1 MLRSRNL
8 TIFSSIIALCAAGL
22 SSAQAAPPVLN
33 PPLRAET
40 LPTQKDG
47 EHWVW
52 LHDYAGGLYARAIL
66 VNAETGNWLGTVDT
80 GWEGIKLDFPRDP
93 KVFYN
98 LGLFMTRGFHGE
110 RIDALEIFDRKT
122 LERLGEV
129 VIPPKMIRGWPNLN
143 HSAVTD
149 DDRFLLVQFF
159 TPASSIGVIDLRARK
174 YVGEIES
181 AGCAHVM
188 ALGDRRFMMLCGDGS
203 ALEVRLDE
211 RGRELTRVP
220 HKDLFDPNGD
230 PLHGTGVRQGD
241 AWTLVSQKGAIQTI
255 DISAGGFRPLPVWT
269 PEPAPDGPPAVPAQ
283 IMQNFAIHR
292 STNRLYMLM
301 HRGSL
306 EPKGGGIDYHRQY
319 GSEVWV
325 LDLATHQ
332 VLKRLTLPRPSE
344 AVAIS
349 QDGRPYLYVSTLGL
363 TDVLVLDAET
373 GAQIR
378 ALRGGVTPLIIQPV
392 EPSA

>member
-8 TIFSSIIALCAAGL
+8 TIFSSVIALWTAGL
-22 SSAQAAPPVLN
+22 GSAQAAPPVLN
-33 PPLRAET
+33 TPLRAEI
-40 LPTQKDG
+40 LPTQKAG

-52 LHDYAGGLYARAIL
+52 LHDYAGGLYGRAIL

-122 LERLGEV
+122 LARLGEV

-174 YVGEIES
+174 FVGEIES

-188 ALGDRRFMMLCGDGS
+188 ALDARRFMMLCGDGS

-220 HKDLFDPNGD
+220 HKGLFDPNGD

-255 DISAGGFRPLPVWT
+255 DVSDGGFRPLPVWS
-269 PEPAPDGPPAVPAQ
+269 PEPAPEGPPAVPAQ

-325 LDLATHQ
+325 LDLASQ
-332 VLKRLTLPRPSE
+332 KVLKRLPLPRPSE

-363 TDVLVLDAET
+363 TDVLVLDPET

-378 ALRGGVTPLIIQPV
+378 ALRGGVTPLIMQPV

>member
-8 TIFSSIIALCAAGL
+8 TIFASVIALCGSGL
-22 SSAQAAPPVLN
+22 SGAQAAPPVLN
-33 PPLRAET
+33 PPLRTET
-40 LPTQKDG
+40 LPTQKVG

-52 LHDYAGGLYARAIL
+52 LQDYAGGLYARAIL
-66 VNAETGNWLGTVDT
+66 VNAETGDWLGTVDT

-98 LGLFMTRGFHGE
+98 LGLFMSRGFHGE
-110 RIDALEIFDRKT
+110 RVDALEIFDRKT
-122 LERLGEV
+122 LGRLGEV
-129 VIPPKMIRGWPNLN
+129 IIPPKMIRGWPNLN

-159 TPASSIGVIDLRARK
+159 TPASSIGVVDLRARK

-220 HKDLFDPNGD
+220 HKGLFDPNGD

-255 DISAGGFRPLPVWT
+255 DISSGGFRPLPVWT

-292 STNRLYMLM
+292 STNRLYILM
-301 HRGSL
+301 HRGPL

-325 LDLATHQ
+325 LDLASHK

-349 QDGRPYLYVSTLGL
+349 QDGHPYLYVSTLGL
-363 TDVLVLDAET
+363 TDVLVLDPDT

-378 ALRGGVTPLIIQPV
+378 TLRGGVTPLIMQPV